1 MSGDA
6 RRALNICRRATELA
20 QNCQGSGGGGGGLV
34 GLKDIEAAVTEM
46 FTSPKIRAMR
56 LRSSVCMHAC
66 GCVYVG
72 VCMCACGCVYA
83 CMCGCVH
90 VCMQYMLVLVICAY
104 TVYLSIHMCVVLR
117 CMVHKN

>member
-20 QNCQGSGGGGGGLV
+20 QSCRGGGGGGGGLV

-56 LRSSVCMHAC
+56 LRSSVC
-66 GCVYVG
+66 GCVG
-72 VCMCACGCVYA
+72 VYA
-83 CMCGCVH
+83 MHSFIGYMYVRIPCTH
-90 VCMQYMLVLVICAY
+90 PFVC
-104 TVYLSIHMCVVLR
+104 T
-117 CMVHKN
+117 

>member
-20 QNCQGSGGGGGGLV
+20 QNCQGSGGGGLV

-56 LRSSVCMHAC
+56 LRSSVCACVCVCMWVC
-66 GCVYVG
+66 GCVG
-72 VCMCACGCVYA
+72 
-83 CMCGCVH
+83 

-117 CMVHKN
+117 CTVHKN

>member
-56 LRSSVCMHAC
+56 LRSSVCAC
-66 GCVYVG
+66 VG

-117 CMVHKN
+117 CTVHKN

>member
-56 LRSSVCMHAC
+56 LRSSVC
-66 GCVYVG
+66 VRVG
-72 VCMCACGCVYA
+72 VD
-83 CMCGCVH
+83 GCVH
-90 VCMQYMLVLVICAY
+90 AIRTCFYWLYIRTHVYSVL
-104 TVYLSIHMCVVLR
+104 MCT
-117 CMVHKN
+117 